1 MAAPL
6 KIKRAAAG
14 PAARKASTMQIRI
27 APGDKAMIER
37 AAGLSGLSLSE
48 FVIDSSRRRAEDT
61 ILDRRVFM
69 LDAAAFDAVAAQIR
83 NPPRLSKDAKA
94 RLARKPV
101 WAMLP
106 HV

>member
-6 KIKRAAAG
+6 KMKRTAIE
-14 PAARKASTMQIRI
+14 PLARKASTMQIRI

-37 AAGLSGLSLSE
+37 AAGLEGLSLSE
-48 FVIDSSRRRAEDT
+48 FVIVSSRRRAEDT
-61 ILDRRVFM
+61 ILDRRVLM
-69 LDAAAFDAVAAQIR
+69 LDADAFDAVVAQIR

-101 WAMLP
+101 WAKA
-106 HV
+106 